1 MKQKMLFS
9 DIKKKLVDAKIFG
22 KLKNKKIKLITDHSD
37 DVNSDTLF
45 VINNNKKFK
54 KTYLTKAIEK
64 GLETIITNS
73 YFKNIK
79 ITQIVVK
86 NLDKEI
92 LKLFNLRQPFNSKK
106 SIAITG
112 TNGKTSVSFYLAQI
126 CKYNN
131 IPTKLT
137 GTLGFYKNNKKVKDT
152 SLTTPNNLELYQFA
166 NSNKRNNYFFIS
178 EASSHGL
185 HQGRYN
191 NLKIDIAA
199 ITNLSHDHLDYH
211 KTYKSYV
218 ESKML
223 LFTQVLNKNGTAV
236 INSRLKNYK
245 YFVSKIKSRNLKLI
259 TFGSKEVYFKQTKFL
274 SLNILGK
281 KYNIKDLKL
290 NNIQKENLE
299 CAIACALALKI
310 KINNIIKNLDK
321 LKSASGRF
329 EEIIYKKKS
338 SKIVIDYAHTPDA
351 MLSLLKSY
359 SNKFFKPSLVFGCG
373 GERDKS
379 KRKKM
384 SNIAN
389 KYAKKV
395 YVTDDNPR
403 NENANLIRKT
413 LIKNCKKAK
422 EIPNR
427 RLAIQTAISEMHE
440 KDILIIAG
448 KGHEK
453 YQIIKNKDFLFD
465 DLKVAKKFI
474 K

>member
-1 MKQKMLFS
+1 MLFS
-9 DIKKKLVDAKIFG
+9 DIKKKLVDATIFG
-22 KLKNKKIKLITDHSD
+22 KLKKKKIKIITDHSE
-37 DVNSDTLF
+37 DVNSDALL

-54 KTYLTKAIEK
+54 KVYLKKAINK
-64 GLETIITNS
+64 GLQVIITNS
-73 YFKNIK
+73 YFKNLK

-86 NLDKEI
+86 DLDKEI
-92 LKLFNLRQPFNSKK
+92 LKLLNLRQPFNPKK

-112 TNGKTSVSFYLAQI
+112 TNGKTSVTWYLAQI

-131 IPTKLT
+131 IPSKLS
-137 GTLGFYKNNKKVKDT
+137 GTLGFYKNNKKVENT
-152 SLTTPNNLELYQFA
+152 FLTTPSNLALYQFA
-166 NSNKRNNYFFIS
+166 NSNRRNNDIFIS

-185 HQGRYN
+185 HQGRYK
-191 NLKIDIAA
+191 NLNIDIAA

-211 KTYKSYV
+211 KTYKSYL

-223 LFTQVLNKNGTAV
+223 LFTKVLNKKGTAV

-245 YFVSKIKSRNLKLI
+245 YFVSKMKSRNLKLI
-259 TFGSKEVYFKQTKFL
+259 TYGSKDVYFTQTKFL
-274 SLNILGK
+274 ILNILGK
-281 KYNIKDLKL
+281 KYQIKDLKL

-299 CAIACALALKI
+299 CAIACALAVKI
-310 KINNIIKNLDK
+310 KINNILKTLVK

-338 SKIVIDYAHTPDA
+338 SKIIIDYAHTPDA
-351 MLSLLKSY
+351 LQNVLKAY
-359 SNKFFKPSLVFGCG
+359 TNKSFRPSLVFGCG

-384 SNIAN
+384 SIIAN

-395 YVTDDNPR
+395 YLTDDNPR

-413 LIKNCKKAK
+413 LKKYCQKAK
-422 EIPNR
+422 DISNR
-427 RLAIQTAISEMHE
+427 RLAIETAISEMDQ

-453 YQIIKNKDFLFD
+453 YQIIKNKNYLFD
-465 DLKVAKKFI
+465 DFKVAKDFI

>member
-1 MKQKMLFS
+1 MNQSMLFS
-9 DIKKKLVDAKIFG
+9 DIKKNLADANIFG
-22 KLKNKKIKLITDHSD
+22 KLTNKKIKFITNHSK
-37 DVNSDTLF
+37 DVNSNTLL

-54 KTYLTKAIEK
+54 RAYLKKAINK
-64 GLETIITNS
+64 GLCTIITNS

-79 ITQIVVK
+79 IAQIVVK
-86 NLDKEI
+86 DLDEEV
-92 LKLFNLRQPFNSKK
+92 LKLLKLRQPFNPKK

-112 TNGKTSVSFYLAQI
+112 TNGKTSVTWYLAQI

-131 IPTKLT
+131 IQTKLT
-137 GTLGFYKNNKKVKDT
+137 GTLGFYKNNKKVKNS
-152 SLTTPNNLELYQFA
+152 SLTTPSNLELYQFS
-166 NSNKRNNYFFIS
+166 NSNRKNYDVFIS

-191 NLKIDIAA
+191 NLNIDIAA

-211 KTYKSYV
+211 KTFKSYV

-223 LFTQVLNKNGTAV
+223 LFTKVLNKNGTAV

-245 YFVSKIKSRNLKLI
+245 YFVSKIKSRNLRLI
-259 TFGSKEVYFKQTKFL
+259 IFGSKNVYFSQTKL
-274 SLNILGK
+274 LTLNILGK
-281 KYNIKDLKL
+281 KHYIKDLKL

-299 CAIACALALKI
+299 CAIACALAMKI
-310 KINNIIKNLDK
+310 KINNIIKTLNK

-329 EEIIYKKKS
+329 QEIIYKKKS
-338 SKIVIDYAHTPDA
+338 SKIIIDYAHTPEA
-351 MLSLLKSY
+351 IQNVLKSY
-359 SNKFFKPSLVFGCG
+359 SNKSFKPSLVFGCG

-384 SNIAN
+384 SIIAN

-395 YVTDDNPR
+395 YLTDDNPR

-413 LIKNCKKAK
+413 LKNYCQKA
-422 EIPNR
+422 IDISNR

-453 YQIIKNKDFLFD
+453 YQIIKNKKYLFD
-465 DLKVAKKFI
+465 DYKVAKNFI

>member
-1 MKQKMLFS
+1 MNQSMLFS
-9 DIKKKLVDAKIFG
+9 DIKKKLVDANIFG
-22 KLKNKKIKLITDHSD
+22 KLQKKKIKFITDHSEE
-37 DVNSDTLF
+37 VNSNALL
-45 VINNNKKFK
+45 VIDNNKKYK
-54 KTYLTKAIEK
+54 RVYLKKAINK
-64 GLETIITNS
+64 GLEAIITNS

-86 NLDKEI
+86 DLDKEI
-92 LKLFNLRQPFNSKK
+92 LKLLNLRQSFNPKK

-112 TNGKTSVSFYLAQI
+112 TNGKTSVTWYLAQI
-126 CKYNN
+126 CKYNK

-137 GTLGFYKNNKKVKDT
+137 GTLGFYKDNKKVKNT
-152 SLTTPNNLELYQFA
+152 LLTTPSNLELFQFA
-166 NSNKRNNYFFIS
+166 NSNKRNNDIFIS

-191 NLKIDIAA
+191 NLNIDIAA

-211 KTYKSYV
+211 RTFKSYV

-223 LFTQVLNKNGTAV
+223 LFTKVLNKNGTAI

-259 TFGSKEVYFKQTKFL
+259 TFGAKDVYFTQSKLLT
-274 SLNILGK
+274 LNILGK
-281 KYNIKDLKL
+281 KYYIKDLKL

-299 CAIACALALKI
+299 CAIACALAVKI
-310 KINNIIKNLDK
+310 KINDIIKTLDK
-321 LKSASGRF
+321 LKSPSGRF
-329 EEIIYKKKS
+329 EEIIYRKKS
-338 SKIVIDYAHTPDA
+338 SKIIIDYAHTPDA
-351 MLSLLKSY
+351 MQNVLKSY
-359 SNKFFKPSLVFGCG
+359 TNKSFKPSLVFGCG

-384 SNIAN
+384 SVIAN

-395 YVTDDNPR
+395 YLTDDNPR

-413 LIKNCKKAK
+413 LKKYCQKARD
-422 EIPNR
+422 ISNR
-427 RLAIQTAISEMHE
+427 RLAIQTAISEMHQ

-453 YQIIKNKDFLFD
+453 YQIIKNKNYLFD
-465 DLKVAKKFI
+465 DFKVAKDFI